1 MVGGAGNAEEKG
13 EGRMLINQ
21 LIAPGR
27 GQSRRKMYALTE
39 EESVISSSRREGK
52 RAGSGSSPE
61 GFLVCLES
69 RQSL

>member
-27 GQSRRKMYALTE
+27 GPRGRKMHALTE
-39 EESVISSSRREGK
+39 EESVISSGSRERK
-52 RAGSGSSPE
+52 YRAWV
-61 GFLVCLES
+61 LT
-69 RQSL
+69 

>member
-1 MVGGAGNAEEKG
+1 MVSGAGNTEEKG

-52 RAGSGSSPE
+52 CAGSGSSSPE
-61 GFLVCLES
+61 GFFDVFGV
-69 RQSL
+69 

>member
-27 GQSRRKMYALTE
+27 GQSGRKMYARTE
-39 EESVISSSRREGK
+39 EESVISSGRREGK
-52 RAGSGSSPE
+52 CMGSGSSPE
-61 GFLVCLES
+61 GFVSC
-69 RQSL
+69 